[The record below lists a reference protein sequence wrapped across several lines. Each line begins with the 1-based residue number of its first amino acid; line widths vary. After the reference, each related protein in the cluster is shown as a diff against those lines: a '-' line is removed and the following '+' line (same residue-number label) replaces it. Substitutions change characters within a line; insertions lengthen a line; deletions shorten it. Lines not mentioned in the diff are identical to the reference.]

1 MYPQSL
7 SIFFP
12 MYNERANIE
21 RVIAKA
27 EEVIPRLGL
36 RDYEI
41 LIIDDGS
48 SDGSAEIVCEWSG
61 RNPHVRLV
69 RHPRNMGYG
78 AALRTGFTTGSC
90 DAVFYTDCDLPH
102 DLGDLI
108 KVIPLLQTAD
118 LVIGYRQ
125 KRSFTPRRWIYSRV
139 YNLLMRQLFNIRA
152 RDVNC
157 SFKLVSKQV
166 LDRINLTAVTAFI
179 DGQLL
184 VEAARLGYSI
194 VEVPVDYT
202 PRHFGRSNFDSVQ
215 TAWLT
220 LAEMVTYWF
229 KSVFHLQMAIEKDHA
244 SNKKPTYT

>member
-21 RVIAKA
+21 RVIAKT
-27 EEVIPRLGL
+27 EEVIPLLGL
-36 RDYEI
+36 KDYEI

-48 SDGSAEIVCEWSG
+48 SDESAEIVQKWSE
-61 RNPHVRLV
+61 RNPHIRLV
-69 RHPRNMGYG
+69 RHSRNMGYG
-78 AALRTGFTTGSC
+78 AALRTGFTSGSC

-108 KVIPLLQTAD
+108 EVLPRLQTAD

-125 KRSFTPRRWIYSRV
+125 KRSFTLRRWVYSRV
-139 YNLLMRQLFNIRA
+139 YNLLMRQLFSIRA

-202 PRHFGRSNFDSVQ
+202 PRHFGKSNFDSLQ

-220 LAEMVTYWF
+220 LAEMIVYWF
-229 KSVFHLQMAIEKDHA
+229 KSVFHLQMAIEKGHSPD
-244 SNKKPTYT
+244 